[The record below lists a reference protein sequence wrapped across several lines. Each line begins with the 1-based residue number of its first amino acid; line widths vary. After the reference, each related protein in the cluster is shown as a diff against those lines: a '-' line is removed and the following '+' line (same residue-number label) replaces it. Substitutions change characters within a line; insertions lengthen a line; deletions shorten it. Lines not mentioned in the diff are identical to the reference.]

1 MEYVVLNNGLKM
13 PKLGLGVYQITDEFE
28 CRNTVESAL
37 DIGYRLIDTAQAYH
51 NEKFVGDA
59 IKHSNIPREE
69 LFITTKLWLADTGYK
84 STIKAFENSLKKL
97 GLDYLDLY
105 LIHQPIGDY
114 YGSWKAME
122 ELYEQGLIK
131 AIGVANFMPDR
142 LMDFICNNKILP
154 AIDQVE
160 VNPFCQ
166 RQIDEIMMKEKNVQM
181 QSWGPFAEGRN
192 NIFQNEV
199 LEKIADK
206 YQKSIAQI
214 ILRWLLQRNIV
225 CIPKSVRIERLK
237 ENFNVFDFKLSNE
250 DMNLILTLDTKKSCF
265 FSHYDPKI
273 IEWLCSMK

>member
-59 IKHSNIPREE
+59 IKQSNIPREE

-142 LMDFICNNKILP
+142 LMDLICNNKILS

-192 NIFQNEV
+192 NIFQNKV
-199 LEKIADK
+199 LQKIADK

-250 DMNLILTLDTKKSCF
+250 DMNLILTLDTKKKLF
-265 FSHYDPKI
+265 
-273 IEWLCSMK
+273 L

>member
-51 NEKFVGDA
+51 NEKFVGVA
-59 IKHSNIPREE
+59 IKQSNIPREE

-142 LMDFICNNKILP
+142 LMDLICNNKILP

-192 NIFQNEV
+192 NIFQNKV
-199 LEKIADK
+199 LQKIADK
-206 YQKSIAQI
+206 HQKSIAQI

-250 DMNLILTLDTKKSCF
+250 DMNLISTLDTKKSCF

>member
-59 IKHSNIPREE
+59 IKQSNIPREE

-142 LMDFICNNKILP
+142 LMDLICNNKILP

-192 NIFQNEV
+192 NIFQNKV
-199 LEKIADK
+199 LQKIADK
-206 YQKSIAQI
+206 HQKSIAQI

-250 DMNLILTLDTKKSCF
+250 DMNLISTLDTKKSCF
-265 FSHYDPKI
+265 FSHYDSKI

>member
-59 IKHSNIPREE
+59 IKQSNIPREE

-142 LMDFICNNKILP
+142 LMDLICNNKILP

-237 ENFNVFDFKLSNE
+237 ENFNVFDFKLSSE

>member
-59 IKHSNIPREE
+59 IKQSNIPREE

-142 LMDFICNNKILP
+142 LMDLICNNRILP

-166 RQIDEIMMKEKNVQM
+166 RQTDEIMMKEKNVQM

-199 LEKIADK
+199 LQKIADK

-250 DMNLILTLDTKKSCF
+250 DMNLISTLDTKKSCF

>member
-59 IKHSNIPREE
+59 IKQSNIPREE

-199 LEKIADK
+199 LQKIADK

-250 DMNLILTLDTKKSCF
+250 DMNLISTLDTKKSCF

>member
-59 IKHSNIPREE
+59 IKQSNIPREE

-142 LMDFICNNKILP
+142 LMDLICNNKILP

-192 NIFQNEV
+192 NIFQNKV
-199 LEKIADK
+199 LQKIADK
-206 YQKSIAQI
+206 HQKSIAQI

-237 ENFNVFDFKLSNE
+237 ENFNVFDFELSSE
-250 DMNLILTLDTKKSCF
+250 DMNLISTLDTKKSCF

>member
-59 IKHSNIPREE
+59 IKQSNIPREE

-114 YGSWKAME
+114 YGSWNAME

-142 LMDFICNNKILP
+142 LMDLICNNKILP

-192 NIFQNEV
+192 NIFQNKV
-199 LEKIADK
+199 LQKIADK
-206 YQKSIAQI
+206 HQKSIAQI

-225 CIPKSVRIERLK
+225 CISKSVRIEYLK
-237 ENFNVFDFKLSNE
+237 ENFNVFDFELSSE
-250 DMNLILTLDTKKSCF
+250 DMNLISTLDTKKIVSLV
-265 FSHYDPKI
+265 I
-273 IEWLCSMK
+273 MILR

>member
-13 PKLGLGVYQITDEFE
+13 PKLGLGVYQITDEFA

-59 IKHSNIPREE
+59 IKQSNIPREE

-142 LMDFICNNKILP
+142 LMDLICNNKILS

-199 LEKIADK
+199 LQKIADK

-250 DMNLILTLDTKKSCF
+250 DMNLISTLDTKKSCF

>member
-59 IKHSNIPREE
+59 IKQSNIPREE

-105 LIHQPIGDY
+105 LIHQPIGNY

-199 LEKIADK
+199 LQKIADK

>member
-13 PKLGLGVYQITDEFE
+13 PKLGLGVYQIADELA

-59 IKHSNIPREE
+59 IKQSNIPREE

-142 LMDFICNNKILP
+142 LMDLICNNKILP

-199 LEKIADK
+199 LQKIADK

-237 ENFNVFDFKLSNE
+237 ENFNVFDFELSSE
-250 DMNLILTLDTKKSCF
+250 DMNLISTLDTKKSCF

>member
-59 IKHSNIPREE
+59 IKQSNIPREE

-142 LMDFICNNKILP
+142 LMDLICNNKILP

-199 LEKIADK
+199 LQKIADK

-250 DMNLILTLDTKKSCF
+250 DMNLISTLDTKKSCF
-265 FSHYDPKI
+265 FSHYDSKI

>member
-59 IKHSNIPREE
+59 IKQSNIPREE

-199 LEKIADK
+199 LQKIADK

-237 ENFNVFDFKLSNE
+237 ENFNVFDFNLSNE
-250 DMNLILTLDTKKSCF
+250 DMNLISTLDTKKSCF

>member
-13 PKLGLGVYQITDEFE
+13 PKLGLGVYQIADELA

-59 IKHSNIPREE
+59 IKQSNIPREE

-250 DMNLILTLDTKKSCF
+250 DMNLISTLDTKKSCF

>member
-59 IKHSNIPREE
+59 IKQSNIPCEE

-142 LMDFICNNKILP
+142 LMDLICNNKILP

-199 LEKIADK
+199 LQKIADK

-250 DMNLILTLDTKKSCF
+250 DMNLISTLDTKKSCF

>member
-59 IKHSNIPREE
+59 IKQSNIPREE

-142 LMDFICNNKILP
+142 LMDLICNNKILP

-166 RQIDEIMMKEKNVQM
+166 RQTDEIMMKEKNVQM

-199 LEKIADK
+199 LQKIADK

-225 CIPKSVRIERLK
+225 CISKSVRIEYLK
-237 ENFNVFDFKLSNE
+237 ENFNVFDFELSNE
-250 DMNLILTLDTKKSCF
+250 DMNLISTLDTKKSCF

>member
-59 IKHSNIPREE
+59 IKQSNIPREE

-105 LIHQPIGDY
+105 LIHQPIGNY

-142 LMDFICNNKILP
+142 LMDLICNNKILP

-166 RQIDEIMMKEKNVQM
+166 RQTDEIMMKEKNVQM

-199 LEKIADK
+199 LQKIADK

-250 DMNLILTLDTKKSCF
+250 DMNLISTLDTKKSCF

>member
-59 IKHSNIPREE
+59 IKQSNIPREE

-84 STIKAFENSLKKL
+84 STIKAFEISLKKL

-142 LMDFICNNKILP
+142 LMDLICNNKILP

-199 LEKIADK
+199 LQKIADK

-225 CIPKSVRIERLK
+225 CIPESVRIERLK

>member
-59 IKHSNIPREE
+59 IKQSNIPRED

-142 LMDFICNNKILP
+142 LMDLICNNKILS

-199 LEKIADK
+199 LQKIADK

-250 DMNLILTLDTKKSCF
+250 DMNLISTLDTKKSCF

>member
-13 PKLGLGVYQITDEFE
+13 PKLGLGVYQITDELA

-59 IKHSNIPREE
+59 IKQSNIPREE

-142 LMDFICNNKILP
+142 LMDLICNNKILP

-199 LEKIADK
+199 LEKIANK
-206 YQKSIAQI
+206 YQKFIAQI

-250 DMNLILTLDTKKSCF
+250 DMNLISTLDTKKSCF

>member
-28 CRNTVESAL
+28 CRNTVGSAL

-59 IKHSNIPREE
+59 IKQSNIPREE

-142 LMDFICNNKILP
+142 LMDLICNNKILP

-199 LEKIADK
+199 LQKIADK

-237 ENFNVFDFKLSNE
+237 ENFNVFDFELSSE
-250 DMNLILTLDTKKSCF
+250 DMNLISTLDTKKSCF

>member
-59 IKHSNIPREE
+59 IKQSNIPREE

-142 LMDFICNNKILP
+142 LMDLICNNKILP

-199 LEKIADK
+199 LQKIADK
-206 YQKSIAQI
+206 YQKFIAQI

-250 DMNLILTLDTKKSCF
+250 DMNLISTLDTKKSCF

>member
-59 IKHSNIPREE
+59 IKQSNIPREE

-142 LMDFICNNKILP
+142 LMDLICNNKILP

-199 LEKIADK
+199 LQKIADK
-206 YQKSIAQI
+206 YQKSITQI

-250 DMNLILTLDTKKSCF
+250 DMNLISTLDTKKSCF
-265 FSHYDPKI
+265 FSHYDSKI

>member
-59 IKHSNIPREE
+59 IKQSNIPREE

-142 LMDFICNNKILP
+142 LMDLICNNKILP

-199 LEKIADK
+199 LQKIADK

-225 CIPKSVRIERLK
+225 CIPNSVRIERLK

>member
-1 MEYVVLNNGLKM
+1 
-13 PKLGLGVYQITDEFE
+13 
-28 CRNTVESAL
+28 
-37 DIGYRLIDTAQAYH
+37 
-51 NEKFVGDA
+51 
-59 IKHSNIPREE
+59 
-69 LFITTKLWLADTGYK
+69 
-84 STIKAFENSLKKL
+84 
-97 GLDYLDLY
+97 
-105 LIHQPIGDY
+105 
-114 YGSWKAME
+114 
-122 ELYEQGLIK
+122 
-131 AIGVANFMPDR
+131 MPDR
-142 LMDFICNNKILP
+142 LMDLICNNKILP

-199 LEKIADK
+199 LQKIADK

-214 ILRWLLQRNIV
+214 ILRWLLQI
-225 CIPKSVRIERLK
+225 K

-250 DMNLILTLDTKKSCF
+250 DMNLISTLDTKKSCF

>member
-13 PKLGLGVYQITDEFE
+13 PKLGLGVYQITDEFA

-59 IKHSNIPREE
+59 IKQSNIPREE

-142 LMDFICNNKILP
+142 LMDLICNNKILP

-166 RQIDEIMMKEKNVQM
+166 RQTDEIMMKEKNVQM

-199 LEKIADK
+199 LQKIADK
-206 YQKSIAQI
+206 YKKSIAQI

-250 DMNLILTLDTKKSCF
+250 DMNLISTLDTKKSCF

>member
-59 IKHSNIPREE
+59 IKQSNIPREE

-114 YGSWKAME
+114 YGSWNAME

-142 LMDFICNNKILP
+142 LMDLICNNKILP

-192 NIFQNEV
+192 NIFQNKV
-199 LEKIADK
+199 LQKIADK
-206 YQKSIAQI
+206 HQISIAQI

-237 ENFNVFDFKLSNE
+237 ENFNVFDFKLSSE
-250 DMNLILTLDTKKSCF
+250 DMNLISTLDTKKSCF